1 MPTPPRRAE
10 PIAFAAAA
18 LIIAGTAV
26 AGHVLNRAGVP
37 LHADG
42 APLFGFWHPHLGP
55 GTPLAIGLAIAV
67 IAWGPPLAARMPWR
81 GLLAAGYAAALGW
94 TVSLALVDG
103 WRAGFTERLTD
114 WTEYLHDV
122 PRVHDIPTMLDEFTH
137 HVLAGQPG
145 SWTVHVSGHPPGAL
159 LVYTWLDRIG
169 LGGGTWASVVTVL
182 VASTTAVAIPVAVR
196 ALRDENAA
204 RAVVPFAVLLPGAVW
219 MGVSADGLFAGV
231 TTTGIALL
239 ALRRALPALLGG
251 LLLGFG
257 LFLSYGLV
265 LAAVLALAVV
275 VARRSWTTCLVA
287 ALAALTVVGAFA
299 AAGFWWVDGY
309 HLVVQ
314 RYHQG
319 DFAQRPYSYW
329 VWGNLGAFLVSAGPL
344 AAIALTAAIS
354 PRTTASDRPGAAM
367 AGVDPLWVLVIAA
380 AVAVLAAD
388 LSGLSKAEVERIWL
402 PFGVWFA
409 VGGALLPAGSRRWWL
424 GAQAVTALAV
434 NHVMATS
441 W

>member
-1 MPTPPRRAE
+1 MPTLPRCAE

-18 LIIAGTAV
+18 LVIAGTAV

-42 APLFGFWHPHLGP
+42 APLFGFWHPHVGP
-55 GTPLAIGLAIAV
+55 GTPLAIGLAVAV
-67 IAWGPPLAARMPWR
+67 VVWGPPLAARLTWR

-103 WRAGFTERLTD
+103 WRAGITERLTD

-122 PRVHDIPTMLDEFTH
+122 PRVHDIPMMLGEFTH

-159 LVYTWLDRIG
+159 LVYTWLNRLG
-169 LGGGTWASVVTVL
+169 LGGGTWASVVTLL
-182 VASTTAVAIPVAVR
+182 VASTTAVAIPVTVR
-196 ALRDENAA
+196 ALRDERAA
-204 RAVVPFAVLLPGAVW
+204 RAVVPFVVLFPGAVW

-251 LLLGFG
+251 LLLGFA
-257 LFLSYGLV
+257 LFLSYGLALV
-265 LAAVLALAVV
+265 AVLALAVV
-275 VARRSWTTCLVA
+275 MARRSWKTLLIA
-287 ALAALTVVGAFA
+287 ALGALIVVGAFA

-319 DFAQRPYSYW
+319 AFAQRPYSYW
-329 VWGNLGAFLVSAGPL
+329 VVGNIGAFLLSAGPL
-344 AAIALTAAIS
+344 AAVALPAAIA
-354 PRTTASDRPGAAM
+354 PRASGRPGAAVP
-367 AGVDPLWVLVIAA
+367 GVDALRVLVIAA

-434 NHVMATS
+434 NHAMATS